1 MNSILYYTRNK
12 FLKYSVVVAEDSDE
26 EEEDEDTAEIANAS
40 ITKPVVKRAK
50 KRRKTMLMTPLPPK
64 IKRKEC
70 KNERKTPT
78 TEIKREE
85 EDRQSVNDLLKVIGF
100 ELTLQDSTVYHDHG
114 GNSVYPTTHTYNQ
127 PEELFSILKD
137 DEFLRCI
144 HKL

>member
-1 MNSILYYTRNK
+1 M
-12 FLKYSVVVAEDSDE
+12 
-26 EEEDEDTAEIANAS
+26 
-40 ITKPVVKRAK
+40 
-50 KRRKTMLMTPLPPK
+50 
-64 IKRKEC
+64 
-70 KNERKTPT
+70 
-78 TEIKREE
+78 
-85 EDRQSVNDLLKVIGF
+85 NDLLKVIGF